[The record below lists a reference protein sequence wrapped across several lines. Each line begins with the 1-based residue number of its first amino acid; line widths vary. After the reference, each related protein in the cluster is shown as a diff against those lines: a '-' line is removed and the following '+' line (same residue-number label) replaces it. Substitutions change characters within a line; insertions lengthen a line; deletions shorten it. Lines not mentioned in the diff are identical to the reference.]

1 MDRRATVFALLK
13 GLGVAV
19 LTTLIGMAV
28 LAGLVVLTGIGDNAV
43 LAINQALKAVSI
55 ALGAASAVGF
65 GGRRGFILGAV
76 VGALYMILGY
86 ALYSAIDGRMAPA
99 GLMVTEFLMGALVGA
114 LAGALVAN
122 INPPRRLKRR
132 SRAAA

>member
-55 ALGAASAVGF
+55 ALGAGAAVGF

-132 SRAAA
+132 TRAAA

>member
-43 LAINQALKAVSI
+43 LAINQALKAISI
-55 ALGAASAVGF
+55 ALGAAAAVGF
-65 GGRRGFILGAV
+65 GGRRGFVLGAV

-86 ALYSAIDGRMAPA
+86 ALYGLIDGRMAPA

>member
-28 LAGLVVLTGIGDNAV
+28 LAAVVVLSGISDSTV
-43 LAINQALKAVSI
+43 LAINQALKAISI
-55 ALGAASAVGF
+55 ALGAAAAVGF
-65 GGRRGFILGAV
+65 GGRRGFVLGAV

-86 ALYSAIDGRMAPA
+86 ALYCAIDGRMAPA
-99 GLMVTEFLMGALVGA
+99 GLLVTEFLMGALVGA

-122 INPPRRLKRR
+122 ISPPRRLKRR
-132 SRAAA
+132 TRTAA